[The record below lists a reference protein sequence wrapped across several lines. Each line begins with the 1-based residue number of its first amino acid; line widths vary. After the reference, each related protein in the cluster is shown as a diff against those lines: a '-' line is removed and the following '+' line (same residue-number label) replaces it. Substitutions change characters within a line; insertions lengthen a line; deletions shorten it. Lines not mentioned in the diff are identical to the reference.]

1 MGRMRTRDRS
11 NARAEP
17 VWISSVVGWHLAFW
31 LFLGLVLVS
40 AFIEDMRP
48 RDRLAFI
55 AVLAVLGLAYLL
67 FGQPAARSRDRLRS
81 HVYRIVLVVCCG
93 LSAALFRESM
103 FLLFIAFPQIWFL
116 SERVREGVIFSV
128 LVLVA
133 DATGLFYAMGW
144 SWSEFAYT
152 IPWLLVSLTISLVLG
167 IWIERVVAQ
176 SEQRAEL
183 IAELDSTRGELAE
196 ANHAAGAMAE
206 RERMAREI
214 HDTLAQGMTS
224 IVMLSQAAQAGLAHG
239 GTTDDARAKLA
250 AIEDTARE
258 NLAEARALVAAFTPV
273 ALTDSPLPEVLRR
286 QAERFSAETGI
297 DVSVELDLPEDES
310 AALSPGQQVVLLRS
324 AQEALAN
331 VRKHAAA
338 TRVQIRLTGTGGGTA
353 IEIRDDGQGF
363 ETAAPSTGYG
373 LAAMRGRVEESGGTV
388 EVDSSPGHGTRVH
401 VLVPVEGT

>member
-1 MGRMRTRDRS
+1 MMVSMRTRHTD
-11 NARAEP
+11 ARAEP
-17 VWISSVVGWHLAFW
+17 IWIRSVTGWHFAFW
-31 LFLGLVLVS
+31 GLLTLVAVS
-40 AFIEDMRP
+40 AFFEDLSGRN
-48 RDRLAFI
+48 RLAYLG
-55 AVLAVLGLAYLL
+55 VLAVLGAAYLL
-67 FGQPAARSRDRLRS
+67 IGQRAATSRDRLRS
-81 HVYRIVLVVCCG
+81 HLYRLILVACCG
-93 LSAALFRESM
+93 TAAGLYPESM

-116 SERVREGVIFSV
+116 SERTREGVVFSA
-128 LVLVA
+128 LVLVSNA
-133 DATGLFYAMGW
+133 IGLLTATEWTWAQAREM
-144 SWSEFAYT
+144 A
-152 IPWLLVSLTISLVLG
+152 PWVLVSMTGSVLLG
-167 IWIERVVAQ
+167 VWIERVINQ
-176 SEQRAEL
+176 SEQRADL

-196 ANHAAGAMAE
+196 ANHAAGVMAE

-224 IVMLSQAAQAGLAHG
+224 IVMLSQAARAGLVHG
-239 GTTDDARAKLA
+239 GTTDDTRAKLA

-297 DVSVELDLPEDES
+297 DVRVELDET

-331 VRKHAAA
+331 IRKHAAA
-338 TRVQIRLTGTGGGTA
+338 TRVQIRLGAADGATS
-353 IEIRDDGQGF
+353 IEISDDGQGF

-401 VLVPVEGT
+401 VLVPADAQ

>member
-1 MGRMRTRDRS
+1 MERMRARDRAS
-11 NARAEP
+11 ARAEP
-17 VWISSVVGWHLAFW
+17 VWIGSVVGWHLAFW
-31 LFLGLVLVS
+31 LFLALVLIS
-40 AFIEDMRP
+40 AFIEEMDARQ
-48 RDRLAFI
+48 RLTFI

-81 HVYRIVLVVCCG
+81 HLYRIVLVVCCG
-93 LSAALFRESM
+93 VAAGLFRESM

-116 SERVREGVIFSV
+116 SDRVREGVVFSV

-133 DATGLFYAMGW
+133 DGAGLFYATGGTW
-144 SWSEFAYT
+144 AGFAYT
-152 IPWLLVSLTISLVLG
+152 IPWLIVSLTISLVLG

-183 IAELDSTRGELAE
+183 IAELDSTRDELAE

-206 RERMAREI
+206 RERMARDI

-224 IVMLSQAAQAGLAHG
+224 IVMLSQAAQAGLARG
-239 GTTDDARAKLA
+239 GPGDDAQAKLA

-297 DVSVELDLPEDES
+297 DVSVELDET

-338 TRVQIRLTGTGGGTA
+338 TRVQIRLSAAGGGTA
-353 IEIRDDGQGF
+353 IEISDDGQGF

-401 VLVPVEGT
+401 VLVPAEST